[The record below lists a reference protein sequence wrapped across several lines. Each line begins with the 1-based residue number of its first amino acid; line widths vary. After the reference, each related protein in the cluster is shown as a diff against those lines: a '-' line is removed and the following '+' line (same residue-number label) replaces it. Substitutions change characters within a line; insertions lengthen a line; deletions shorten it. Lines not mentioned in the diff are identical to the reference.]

1 MCQVGEKIAKEFN
14 DAVPAYPGL
23 VTAMTLDLADLD
35 SVRAFAKKFGEER
48 EKLHILINNAGIMH
62 TPEGKTKQGE
72 REQATRCRHH
82 TVRRVQYAVAM
93 MVTKGH

>member
-1 MCQVGEKIAKEFN
+1 MSTYIQVGEKIAKEFN

-48 EKLHILINNAGIMH
+48 EKLHVLINNAGIMH
-62 TPEGKTKQGE
+62 TPEGKTKQGTSIYM
-72 REQATRCRHH
+72 AGNN
-82 TVRRVQYAVAM
+82 RRGAHSYTGSTPHSA
-93 MVTKGH
+93 